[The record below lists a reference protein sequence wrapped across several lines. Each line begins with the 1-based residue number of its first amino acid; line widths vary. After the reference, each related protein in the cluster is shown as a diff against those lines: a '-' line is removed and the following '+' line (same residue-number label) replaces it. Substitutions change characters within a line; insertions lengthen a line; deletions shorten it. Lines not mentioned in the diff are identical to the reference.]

1 MDMKE
6 KIKMNAPDN
15 GNGRVEIIGLDSV
28 LFETVSM
35 ENKLCQWDR
44 FAEHVI
50 LSCAMPEVPRVT
62 LHNDFMDDT
71 LMPQA
76 FDMLDNILVRYRK
89 MTAWFRA
96 NKIDINDVIG
106 ENEKFKS

>member
-1 MDMKE
+1 MKD
-6 KIKMNAPDN
+6 KIKMTSPEKD
-15 GNGRVEIIGLDSV
+15 NGRVEITGLDNIM
-28 LFETVSM
+28 FEAVSM

-44 FAEHVI
+44 FAEQVI

-76 FDMLDNILVRYRK
+76 FDMLDTLLVRYRK

-96 NKIDINDVIG
+96 NKIDVNDIVG
-106 ENEKFKS
+106 DKDDKVRS